1 MKKRLFLYAVL
12 PLFGLMACS
21 SNKSVTTDSEV
32 ENIISSTKKDFIPD
46 GRLSVYDIKCLGH
59 GKNVTV
65 KGYTMSADAK
75 KALLERLKAAKK
87 NVKDSITLL
96 PDAALGSKIY
106 GVVNVSV
113 CNIRE
118 NDDYSA
124 GMSLQAILGTPIKI
138 LQRGMFFRVQTP
150 DEYVGWVL
158 TGSITPMTKAEYD
171 AWNRAEKII
180 VTAPFGFSYSRP
192 DFSSQTVSDVVSGN
206 RLKWEGTEGDYYKVS
221 YPDGRI
227 AYLSNKIAV
236 TEREWR
242 STLKQDAASIIQ
254 TAYTLVGV
262 PYMWGCNSSKG
273 VDCSGFVRTVLFDH
287 DIIIPR
293 DASQMA
299 YIGQHIDIAPD
310 CSNLQPG
317 DLIFFGR
324 KATAT
329 KKEHVSHVAI
339 YVGNQKF
346 IHSLG
351 FVREASFNPQDANY
365 DAYDLNR
372 RMHAVRFLPYINKE
386 SNINTTITNSFY
398 K

>member
-1 MKKRLFLYAVL
+1 M
-12 PLFGLMACS
+12 
-21 SNKSVTTDSEV
+21 
-32 ENIISSTKKDFIPD
+32 
-46 GRLSVYDIKCLGH
+46 
-59 GKNVTV
+59 
-65 KGYTMSADAK
+65 
-75 KALLERLKAAKK
+75 
-87 NVKDSITLL
+87 
-96 PDAALGSKIY
+96 
-106 GVVNVSV
+106 
-113 CNIRE
+113 
-118 NDDYSA
+118 
-124 GMSLQAILGTPIKI
+124 
-138 LQRGMFFRVQTP
+138 
-150 DEYVGWVL
+150 
-158 TGSITPMTKAEYD
+158 
-171 AWNRAEKII
+171 
-180 VTAPFGFSYSRP
+180 
-192 DFSSQTVSDVVSGN
+192 
-206 RLKWEGTEGDYYKVS
+206 KWEGTEGDYYKVS